1 MMEGKANNKYSN
13 LPAGWEVKTVEQV
26 FDFYPTASY
35 SRDKMFK
42 DNNPSAIGYIHY
54 GDIHTKYNLILDVPN
69 TEIPYISE
77 ELKKDFEYIKEGDLI
92 LSDTSEDYDGVGKCI
107 EILNVGSNKIIS
119 GLHTLML
126 RPKGNDLIDGFK
138 GYLFSGEYVRN
149 SLLRIVTGIKVYS
162 IAKAMLAKVNLPIPS
177 IQEQK
182 EITSVLS
189 KVDKAIA
196 SVQNSIAAAERLK
209 KSLMQNVLTGKM
221 KPDGTFRTPEE
232 FYIDENFGK
241 VPVGWEVK
249 RIKDFGEV
257 QTGKT
262 PPTDEPE
269 VFSDKEN
276 GFMFVTPGDL
286 DVAKY
291 IEETERYVSEKG
303 IRYSYVLPKGT
314 VCEVCIGSTIGKIGI
329 TTATCC
335 SNQQITSVIVNN
347 EHDAEYLY
355 YAMLSRREHFKS
367 VAGINATPQIN
378 KSGYSKY
385 RVLCPKD
392 KLEQIAIAKRIS
404 SVDKSIHEH
413 EQKIKSLERL
423 KKSLM
428 QNLLTGK
435 TQLFNSNRY

>member
-1 MMEGKANNKYSN
+1 METIGKYITGYIKGKTPKN
-13 LPAGWEVKTVEQV
+13 LFDSQQTGLLPYLSPDYLRGKTEPEQ
-26 FDFYPTASY
+26 YCEY
-35 SRDKMFK
+35 K
-42 DNNPSAIGYIHY
+42 DNAILVDNGDVVILWDGSNAGEVLISKRGILASTMTKIEFDKGHLDKKYFGYAFQ
-54 GDIHTKYNLILDVPN
+54 NL
-69 TEIPYISE
+69 
-77 ELKKDFEYIKEGDLI
+77 EYILKAK
-92 LSDTSEDYDGVGKCI
+92 TA
-107 EILNVGSNKIIS
+107 GSGIPHADKGIIKRLEFYKPLKNKQ
-119 GLHTLML
+119 
-126 RPKGNDLIDGFK
+126 
-138 GYLFSGEYVRN
+138 
-149 SLLRIVTGIKVYS
+149 
-162 IAKAMLAKVNLPIPS
+162 IAIANM
-177 IQEQK
+177 
-182 EITSVLS
+182 LS
-189 KVDKAIA
+189 KVDETIA

-209 KSLMQNVLTGKM
+209 KSLMQNLLTGKM
-221 KPDGTFRTPEE
+221 KPDGTFRTPDE
-232 FYIDENFGK
+232 FYIDEKFGK

-249 RIKDFGEV
+249 RAKDLGEI

-276 GFMFVTPGDL
+276 GYMFITPGDL

-291 IEETERYVSEKG
+291 IEGTERYVSEKG
-303 IRYSYVLPKGT
+303 IRYSYVLPKGS

-329 TTATCC
+329 TTAKCC

-378 KSGYSKY
+378 KSGHSKY

-392 KLEQIAIAKRIS
+392 KLEQISIAKGIS
-404 SVDKSIHEH
+404 SVDKSINEQ
-413 EQKIKSLERL
+413 EQKIKYLERL

-435 TQLFNSNRY
+435 VKTI